1 MKLNYLYVYHLSCSS
16 LKNYFKFKVCNFQ
29 RLAFF
34 FFLILKIIN
43 FTTWELHEWT
53 QHLLSMSTSHIPS
66 NFSWFLM
73 PDLCQV
79 KASCHSLYT
88 PHDPANTV
96 CMHTTGGDDQKPRES
111 TWIHFP
117 EENCLQEKKNVL
129 TFSRNFHLS
138 NSIVNALILLLY

>member
-1 MKLNYLYVYHLSCSS
+1 MYITSLAHLLRTILNSKYVTFRDWL
-16 LKNYFKFKVCNFQ
+16 
-29 RLAFF
+29 FF
-34 FFLILKIIN
+34 FFN